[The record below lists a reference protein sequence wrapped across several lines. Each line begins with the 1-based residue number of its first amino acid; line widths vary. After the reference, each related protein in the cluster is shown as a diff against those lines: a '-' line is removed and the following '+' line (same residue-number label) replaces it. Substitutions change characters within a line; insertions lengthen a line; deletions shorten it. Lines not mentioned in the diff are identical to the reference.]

1 MYKSHVSRFTLF
13 EIALDFFCGIQSQMM
28 ASVPMV
34 AILYF
39 CHEILHCT
47 RLVLHRHHAL
57 KVPEVWDQHHLVV
70 KCNKNTYNFV
80 CLSILMVLS
89 ESFDIPTQS
98 HGSL

>member
-1 MYKSHVSRFTLF
+1 
-13 EIALDFFCGIQSQMM
+13 M

-39 CHEILHCT
+39 CHEILYCT
-47 RLVLHRHHAL
+47 RLILHQHPALEVL
-57 KVPEVWDQHHLVV
+57 EVWDQHHPVV
-70 KCNKNTYNFV
+70 KCNKSTYNFV
-80 CLSILMVLS
+80 CLAIFMVLL